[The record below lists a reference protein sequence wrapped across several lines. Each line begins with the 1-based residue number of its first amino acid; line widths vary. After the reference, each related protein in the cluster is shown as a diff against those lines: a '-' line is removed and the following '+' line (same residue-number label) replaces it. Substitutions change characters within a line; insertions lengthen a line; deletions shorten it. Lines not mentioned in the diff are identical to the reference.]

1 MIPSFQ
7 AFKLNEPMLPFFGAQ
22 VSAKDVGA
30 DDVGVGIDRLVE
42 YDHLVTGEKSI
53 AAMRLGAPIST
64 GLPVTRGVSDSLEA
78 FRAAWER
85 PGGV

>member
-53 AAMRLGAPIST
+53 ARHET
-64 GLPVTRGVSDSLEA
+64 GCADFDWLACYARGL
-78 FRAAWER
+78 R
-85 PGGV
+85 